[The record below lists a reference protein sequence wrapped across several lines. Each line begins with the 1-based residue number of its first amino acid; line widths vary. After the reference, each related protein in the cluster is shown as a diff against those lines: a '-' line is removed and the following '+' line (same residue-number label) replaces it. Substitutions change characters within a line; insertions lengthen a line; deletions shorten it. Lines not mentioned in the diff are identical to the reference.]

1 MQRFDKS
8 VVFYWKRQDMK
19 TTTQHRNEMG
29 QSVIQHKQSVI
40 TKICCKVSIVFIDIQ
55 SFLAIVI

>member
-8 VVFYWKRQDMK
+8 VVFYWKRQDMM

-29 QSVIQHKQSVI
+29 QSVIRRKQSLSLQKYVV
-40 TKICCKVSIVFIDIQ
+40 KFQ
-55 SFLAIVI
+55 